1 MASSMHVLLP
11 TSQLSFGTF
20 LSDESEEQWATVD
33 RTGTRRS
40 GYVEP
45 NAGSSQYSV
54 LETKL
59 LESLP
64 SSQQPEG
71 SPVSPPISADSTLAS
86 QQQQHHHQSP
96 PHHQATQPLPPP
108 PVQHPQPQTSPPLPQ
123 TSQQQAQRVA
133 AAAAAAAAQ
142 NHQQHTPHQSP
153 QRQSPVTP
161 MPASMPTY
169 TPKQD
174 ASSPPCI
181 VQTPES
187 FSPNYTSTPS
197 CTTTSSRL
205 PNFQDCFGPPGL
217 RPSYED
223 PSPDFPPFS
232 SMTEFLPSATQT
244 ESYDREAYQLP
255 TIPSM
260 SDHIPYQHT
269 YSPTISCPTSVT
281 TSHSTY
287 SPVAQP
293 NDYYES
299 PFPHDVSPI
308 HAVDSSVPPHF
319 VWGHTQDSQLPTCT
333 ESSIL
338 EGKHHHYPMPPNPPI
353 GSHHTI
359 MAVARKSSPIMSL
372 SPEGPMITPPR
383 TPSQEG
389 MCAVCGDSAACQHY
403 GVRTCEGCKG
413 FFKRTV
419 QKNAKYVC
427 LANKNCTVDK
437 RRRNRCQYCRFQ
449 KCLAVGMVKEV
460 VRTDNLR
467 GRRGRLPTKQ
477 RNAQDLSPPSP
488 PVSLITA
495 LVRAHVDASPAK
507 ANRDYSSF
515 RLPGDVITPPPDN
528 EQLQLFYDNFC
539 SSIDVIR
546 SWAERIPGF
555 SDLCKEDQ
563 DLLFQSS
570 CLELFVLKMAYR
582 LNPEDPYVVFCNG
595 NVLHNQQCE
604 RGFGEWLDDIRAF
617 SKVLSSLEID
627 ISSFACLSSL
637 VLVTERHG
645 LKEPEKVS
653 QLQNRIISCLNDH
666 VTYNTSAQTR
676 ANFLSRMLM
685 QLPELRVLSKKGRQ
699 RLCALKVEGAAPVP
713 GTIEKTYEPNLPY

>member
-1 MASSMHVLLP
+1 MMLVGAP
-11 TSQLSFGTF
+11 TSFGTGYPHVNGYPTYPF
-20 LSDESEEQWATVD
+20 DDFEAY
-33 RTGTRRS
+33 S
-40 GYVEP
+40 GYVDP
-45 NAGSSQYSV
+45 NAGSSQYNI

-59 LESLP
+59 FQNFTSP
-64 SSQQPEG
+64 NQPEG
-71 SPVSPPISADSTLAS
+71 SPVSPPLSTDGTLIS
-86 QQQQHHHQSP
+86 QQQQHPHPHHHSP
-96 PHHQATQPLPPP
+96 PNQQATQPHR
-108 PVQHPQPQTSPPLPQ
+108 PVQHPQSEASPPLQQPQ
-123 TSQQQAQRVA
+123 PQSQQQSQHRVTPH
-133 AAAAAAAAQ
+133 

-161 MPASMPTY
+161 MPASMPSY

-181 VQTPES
+181 VQTPET
-187 FSPNYTSTPS
+187 FSSNYSSPPVCTS
-197 CTTTSSRL
+197 TSSRL

-217 RPSYED
+217 RPNYEEH
-223 PSPDFPPFS
+223 SPEFPPFS
-232 SMTEFLPSATQT
+232 SMTEFLPSATQPET
-244 ESYDREAYQLP
+244 YDREYPLP
-255 TIPSM
+255 AIPSM
-260 SDHIPYQHT
+260 SEHIAYQHA
-269 YSPTISCPTSVT
+269 YSPTLTGVTPPT

-287 SPVAQP
+287 SPVGHQ
-293 NDYYES
+293 NDYYDTS
-299 PFPHDVSPI
+299 FTHDVSSI
-308 HAVDSSVPPHF
+308 HVDASVPPHF
-319 VWGHTQDSQLPTCT
+319 VWGTSQEGPIPTCT
-333 ESSIL
+333 ETSIL
-338 EGKHHHYPMPPNPPI
+338 ESKPHHYPMPPNPPL
-353 GSHHTI
+353 GSQHNI
-359 MAVARKSSPIMSL
+359 MVGARRTSPIMSL

-477 RNAQDLSPPSP
+477 RNSQDLPPPSP

-507 ANRDYSSF
+507 ANRDYSQF
-515 RLPGDVITPPPDN
+515 RLPGDVISPPPEN
-528 EQLQLFYDNFC
+528 EQLQIFYDNFC

-555 SDLCKEDQ
+555 SDLCREDQ

-582 LNPEDPYVVFCNG
+582 VNPDDPYVVFCNG

-604 RGFGEWLDDIRAF
+604 RGFGEWLDDIRTF

-637 VLVTERHG
+637 VLITERHG

-653 QLQNRIISCLNDH
+653 QLQNRIIGCLNDH